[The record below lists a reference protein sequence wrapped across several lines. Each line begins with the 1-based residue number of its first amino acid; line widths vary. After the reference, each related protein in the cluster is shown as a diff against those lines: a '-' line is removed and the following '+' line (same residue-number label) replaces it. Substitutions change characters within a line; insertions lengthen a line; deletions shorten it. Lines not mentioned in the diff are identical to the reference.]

1 MPDVAS
7 SGAAPASGG
16 EVRVLL
22 EHAGPRIV
30 AATLGLHR
38 PLAVVRVALGRTPEG
53 FLQLL
58 PMLFPLCGMAHG
70 VAALRAIENA
80 MCVEVSAV
88 QQRARDTLCLLD
100 ALAAHAWRA
109 ALDWPALCGARAE
122 PFKVA
127 AARRAA
133 EATVRALYPDGDW
146 LRPGGGAL
154 APDAAAIADL
164 LPRIRAIGDGM
175 ALDQRLVELRTGLA
189 AAFAGAS
196 PDWVPALHTRF
207 RVTAAQARHDAQA
220 AVDALAAQG
229 AVASVVAAPELG
241 ADGGG
246 RGTAS
251 TARGPL
257 AYAVTLRGAR
267 VRECSIDAPID
278 RAFGAGC
285 EAQRL
290 LASIGS
296 VARPS
301 IAARWLVA
309 ALDPCAPVTVEARER
324 VDA

>member
-1 MPDVAS
+1 M
-7 SGAAPASGG
+7 
-16 EVRVLL
+16 RL

-30 AATLGLHR
+30 AASLGLFR

-53 FLQLL
+53 FLHLL

-70 VAALRAIENA
+70 VAALRAIERA
-80 MCVEVSAV
+80 LELEVPAT
-88 QQRARDTLCLLD
+88 QERARDTLCLLD

-109 ALDWPALCGARAE
+109 ALDWPALSGARAE

-146 LRPGGGAL
+146 LRPGGGRL
-154 APDAAAIADL
+154 APDTAAIAEL

-196 PDWVPALHTRF
+196 PEWVPALHTRF

-220 AVDALAAQG
+220 AVDALTAQG
-229 AVASVVAAPELG
+229 QVTPVAPMPMVVA
-241 ADGGG
+241 DGSG

-257 AYAVTLRGAR
+257 AYEVALRGGR
-267 VRECSIDAPID
+267 VQECRIDAPID
-278 RAFGAGC
+278 RAFGPGC
-285 EAQRL
+285 EAERL
-290 LASIGS
+290 LAGIGS
-296 VARPS
+296 VARPT